1 MPLLQTPSITNRAR
15 FRQKVLKLSDFL
27 GKTTISDLNLNFL
40 CEKIWVK
47 PEEPNQ
53 LLQVFHKLR
62 HVTLTHISEECDLN
76 WTMFILQGA
85 PSLHELCIK
94 VWDHLCEMTV
104 DEQERTKY
112 GFSNEQK
119 DAHVLWKAPS
129 SSDFKHH
136 NLSMLRVFGFQCE
149 AEIVNCIKSV
159 MKTSAA
165 LEDVYMYEKPMCEYC
180 KHTAW
185 KRIFLRR
192 NSQPAC
198 EHIGHGSQFACKDS
212 FAGFALLWLN
222 FAMSSEGLG
231 KSIHTPF

>member
-1 MPLLQTPSITNRAR
+1 MQ
-15 FRQKVLKLSDFL
+15 
-27 GKTTISDLNLNFL
+27 
-40 CEKIWVK
+40 
-47 PEEPNQ
+47 
-53 LLQVFHKLR
+53 
-62 HVTLTHISEECDLN
+62 
-76 WTMFILQGA
+76 
-85 PSLHELCIK
+85 

-185 KRIFLRR
+185 K
-192 NSQPAC
+192 
-198 EHIGHGSQFACKDS
+198 
-212 FAGFALLWLN
+212 
-222 FAMSSEGLG
+222 
-231 KSIHTPF
+231 